1 MTDIVMGNEPK
12 TMLFEME
19 EPESNAVVAT
29 TNSSAL
35 PQAAT
40 TVSIRLW
47 HLINLLSLDAVTV
60 GLTWQLVFTLQF
72 FDRFPS
78 LVESSIIGISI
89 WLAYTADRILDS
101 RRLQCELPHSSRH
114 SFHRQF
120 QTLICFLWILALGL
134 NVILI
139 TGFTSADQ
147 IKWGMVCLL
156 LVFLYLLNAQKNN
169 STLRRIPKELQAG
182 LIFGFGVSLVCW
194 PAAAQPI
201 TSPLLASTL
210 VTGSLFSIN
219 CATVA
224 YWERRLDTAQTFLAW
239 TSQRNTTLAP
249 IAYAL
254 ALEFAL
260 ILVMLYSGLLPTFIS
275 YCLLSSTSCLAITI
289 FSNKRYEQNQTR
301 DRGTPSAQ
309 SPKGRELL
317 ADLSLILPPAT
328 LIVWRV
334 YHGELPTCVIT
345 PIMAMT
351 N

>member
-1 MTDIVMGNEPK
+1 MGNQPK
-12 TMLFEME
+12 PMLFEIK
-19 EPESNAVVAT
+19 EPDSKTVVAT
-29 TNSSAL
+29 TNSPAL
-35 PQAAT
+35 TSAAT
-40 TVSIRLW
+40 TESIRLW
-47 HLINLLSLDAVTV
+47 HLVNLLSLDAVTV

-101 RRLQCELPHSSRH
+101 RRLLCELPHSSRH

-120 QTLICFLWILALGL
+120 QTLICFLWILAIGL

-139 TGFTSADQ
+139 TRFTSADQ

-182 LIFGFGVSLVCW
+182 LIFGFGISLVCW
-194 PAAAQPI
+194 PVAAQPT

-210 VTGSLFSIN
+210 VTGLLFSIN

-224 YWERRLDTAQTFLAW
+224 YWERRLDTAQTFFAW

-260 ILVMLYSGLLPTFIS
+260 ILVMRYFGLLPTFIS
-275 YCLLSSTSCLAITI
+275 NCLLVSTSCLAIAI
-289 FSNKRYEQNQTR
+289 FFNKQHEQNQTR
-301 DRGTPSAQ
+301 DRGTPNAQ

-317 ADLSLILPPAT
+317 ADISLILPPAT
-328 LIVWRV
+328 LIAWRV
-334 YHGELPTCVIT
+334 YHG
-345 PIMAMT
+345 
-351 N
+351 

>member
-1 MTDIVMGNEPK
+1 MGNQPK
-12 TMLFEME
+12 PMLFEIK
-19 EPESNAVVAT
+19 EPDSKTVVAT
-29 TNSSAL
+29 TNSPAL
-35 PQAAT
+35 TSAAT
-40 TVSIRLW
+40 TESIRLW
-47 HLINLLSLDAVTV
+47 HLVNLLSLDAVTV

-139 TGFTSADQ
+139 TGFTSADE

-169 STLRRIPKELQAG
+169 WTVRQIPKELQAG

-194 PAAAQPI
+194 PAAPQQI
-201 TSPLLASTL
+201 TSSLLASTL

-224 YWERRLDTAQTFLAW
+224 YWERRLDTAQAFFAW
-239 TSQRNTTLAP
+239 TSERKTTLAP
-249 IAYAL
+249 IAFAL

-260 ILVMLYSGLLPTFIS
+260 ILAMLYFELLPTFIAN
-275 YCLLSSTSCLAITI
+275 CLLSSTSCLVIAI
-289 FSNKRYEQNQTR
+289 SANKRHEQNQTQNR
-301 DRGTPSAQ
+301 DTPRAR

-334 YHGELPTCVIT
+334 YHG
-345 PIMAMT
+345 
-351 N
+351 